1 MPLVILCTAYFIISY
16 ANFSWI
22 NSQNFFDDLL
32 RQPHDFE
39 KDVITL
45 ARAPLLKSLEY
56 ILYLY
61 KKEERENVIKETH
74 RLIYLWGKVNQTRMR
89 KDFSSYI
96 DRQTTNKYLVRA
108 SLNPHS

>member
-1 MPLVILCTAYFIISY
+1 MSRIFSQKLLSVGTGSTTIKVIRVVSTSSF
-16 ANFSWI
+16 
-22 NSQNFFDDLL
+22 
-32 RQPHDFE
+32 H
-39 KDVITL
+39 T
-45 ARAPLLKSLEY
+45 
-56 ILYLY
+56 
-61 KKEERENVIKETH
+61 KKAEQENVIKETH